1 VPRLTPGV
9 PGPRA
14 LAQYGA
20 TRGMV
25 KGMESRPDRDPL
37 DSTDKRPLIW
47 ALVAISLL
55 VVVGIAGDAAGL
67 WDINDTLFGV

>member
-1 VPRLTPGV
+1 
-9 PGPRA
+9 
-14 LAQYGA
+14 
-20 TRGMV
+20 MV